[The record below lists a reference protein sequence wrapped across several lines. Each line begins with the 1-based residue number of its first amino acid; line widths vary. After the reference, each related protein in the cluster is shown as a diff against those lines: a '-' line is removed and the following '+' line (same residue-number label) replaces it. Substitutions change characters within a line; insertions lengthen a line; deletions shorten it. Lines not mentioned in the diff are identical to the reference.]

1 MLLMKLPVSRTSDLR
16 EGSIS
21 LKISLLQAKL
31 VYENV
36 E

>member
-16 EGSIS
+16 EGFIS
-21 LKISLLQAKL
+21 LKIALLQAKL
-31 VYENV
+31 VYKNV